1 MSINTIPRAEFDRF
15 KPLRHPE
22 AESVFEET
30 EWFADEQGVVLGVL
44 ARDRAD
50 GDWAYAVLG
59 RDERGVFRAFENEVS
74 IMRRDD
80 ARHQLIG
87 TMERAVSTGAKMFP
101 QGD

>member
-1 MSINTIPRAEFDRF
+1 VSINTIPRAEFDRF